1 MAPHKQ
7 NIKKPVFTRKRAFYD
22 GEDRL
27 TDKRISRAF
36 KVFGF
41 IGMILG
47 FAIPFLI
54 VIKVIAPT
62 FFLIFF
68 SHTISLLGIF
78 SAMLGITGYAE
89 DILRP
94 R

>member
-1 MAPHKQ
+1 MIIQRK
-7 NIKKPVFTRKRAFYD
+7 NKNKPVFKRRRAFSQD
-22 GEDRL
+22 EDRL
-27 TDKRISRAF
+27 TDRRISRNF
-36 KVFGF
+36 KIFGF
-41 IGMILG
+41 IGMGLG
-47 FAIPFLI
+47 FLIPFLI

-62 FFLIFF
+62 LFLVFF
-68 SHTISLLGIF
+68 SHTISVMGIF

>member
-22 GEDRL
+22 DEDRL

-36 KVFGF
+36 KIFGF

-62 FFLIFF
+62 FLLIFF
-68 SHTISLLGIF
+68 SHTISLMGIF

>member
-1 MAPHKQ
+1 MAPRRQK
-7 NIKKPVFTRKRAFYD
+7 IKKPLFTRKRAFYD
-22 GEDRL
+22 DEDRL
-27 TDKRISRAF
+27 IDKRISRAF
-36 KVFGF
+36 TAFGF
-41 IGMILG
+41 VGMILG

-54 VIKVIAPT
+54 VIKVITPT
-62 FFLIFF
+62 FFLLFF

>member
-1 MAPHKQ
+1 MARKKNEP
-7 NIKKPVFTRKRAFYD
+7 KKPVFSRKRAFYND
-22 GEDRL
+22 EDRI
-27 TDKRISRAF
+27 TDPRVSRAF
-36 KVFGF
+36 KIFGL
-41 IGMILG
+41 IGMSLG
-47 FAIPFLI
+47 FGIPFLI

-62 FFLIFF
+62 FFLMFF
-68 SHTISLLGIF
+68 SHTISILGIF

>member
-1 MAPHKQ
+1 MTSFKK
-7 NIKKPVFTRKRAFYD
+7 NLKKPVFNRKRAFYD
-22 GEDRL
+22 DEDRL

-36 KVFGF
+36 KIFGF
-41 IGMILG
+41 IGLGLG

-54 VIKVIAPT
+54 VIKVITPT
-62 FFLIFF
+62 FFLLFF
-68 SHTISLLGIF
+68 SHTISILGIF

-89 DILRP
+89 DLLRP

>member
-1 MAPHKQ
+1 MASHRRLF
-7 NIKKPVFTRKRAFYD
+7 KKPVFPRKRAFYD
-22 GEDRL
+22 DEDRL
-27 TDKRISRAF
+27 TDKRISRVF
-36 KVFGF
+36 KIFGF
-41 IGMILG
+41 MGMGLG

-62 FFLIFF
+62 FFLLFF
-68 SHTISLLGIF
+68 SHTISIMGIF